1 MTLKTVQ
8 ADLAVRAPDL
18 DVMVTEA
25 STATVQL
32 AAAVHGCA
40 PGQIAKTL
48 AIRVGDREFLLVT
61 RGDAR
66 LSNQKAKAAFG
77 GRPRMLGAEDV
88 ERLTSH
94 KVGGVCPFGLP
105 APLDIYCDVS
115 LRIYDEVIPAGGDTN
130 ASIRLPLARLL
141 ELCGG
146 QWADACD
153 VPAELA

>member
-1 MTLKTVQ
+1 MSLASVQ
-8 ADLAVRAPDL
+8 ADLNARAPDL
-18 DVMVTEA
+18 SVIVTDA

-32 AAAVHGCA
+32 AAEVHGVE

-48 AIRVGDREFLLVT
+48 CIRVKDEEFLLVT

-66 LSNQKAKAAFG
+66 LDNQKSKSAFG

-88 ERLTSH
+88 LRLTSH
-94 KVGGVCPFGLP
+94 QVGGVCPFGLP

-115 LRIYDEVIPAGGDTN
+115 LKIYDEVIPAGGSTH
-130 ASIRLPLARLL
+130 ASVRLPVSRLV

-146 QWADACD
+146 KWADACD
-153 VPAELA
+153 VPA